1 MTAPPH
7 LSLAGQPVSRR
18 RLRRLSREFAAVGIR
33 VPPARLAQIAAG
45 QPATADELVDV
56 AFADAAT
63 HIRHE
68 QVQAKRIRAK
78 RHCVHSA
85 IVVGATVLALIT
97 VVCLGLGFFLMAG
110 HISPF

>member
-7 LSLAGQPVSRR
+7 LNLAGQPVSRR
-18 RLRRLSREFAAVGIR
+18 RLRRLGREFAAVGIR

-45 QPATADELVDV
+45 HPATAEELVDV

-68 QVQAKRIRAK
+68 QARAK
-78 RHCVHSA
+78 RVRAKRRCVHSA
-85 IVVGATVLALIT
+85 IVVGATVLALIA
-97 VVCLGLGFFLMAG
+97 VVCLGLIFFLMAEHAG
-110 HISPF
+110 PF

>member
-45 QPATADELVDV
+45 QP
-56 AFADAAT
+56 ADAAT